1 MSSFGAAFGEEQRD
15 GVEEVDQRPDLLV
28 DGAKDVRANPACE
41 KNDGKKSIVIELVSS
56 KAMIILITFLLLLSF
71 ISKLPA

>member
-56 KAMIILITFLLLLSF
+56 NAC
-71 ISKLPA
+71 A